1 MFSQTYA
8 IVLCLIT
15 NEELNVKIM
24 DSFTPLQTAWQQ
36 LMQMVK
42 GAIALLPN
50 IIIAII
56 VFIIFWLIAKFSRRL
71 IKNFTRRKQSRNL
84 GLVLA
89 RLSQG
94 FIILVGAFVALAI
107 VIPSFKP
114 GDLVQLLGVSGV
126 AIGFAFRDILQ
137 NFLAGILILITEPF
151 TLEDQI
157 IFNDFEGT
165 VENIQTRATTIR
177 TYDGRRIVIPN
188 AELFTN
194 SVTVNTAFD
203 KRRLEYDV
211 GIGYGDDIEEAKRII
226 LDVLNNTQDV
236 LQDPPPEALVVD
248 LAASTINIRARWWID
263 PPRRADVMDTQDRV
277 LTQLNNKLVAAGID
291 LPFPTQQILFHDQ
304 TEETDGDRTR
314 QREGWPA
321 AKGNNPKPRSIGS
334 SLRQLVKARSSDDHD
349 NSNSNINEHYS

>member
-1 MFSQTYA
+1 MNS
-8 IVLCLIT
+8 
-15 NEELNVKIM
+15 LN
-24 DSFTPLQTAWQQ
+24 PLQTAWQQ

-42 GAIALLPN
+42 GTIELLPN
-50 IIIAII
+50 ILIAII
-56 VFIIFWLIAKFSRRL
+56 VFIIFWFVAKFSRRL
-71 IKNFTRRKQSRNL
+71 IKNLTRRKQSRNL

-94 FIILVGAFVALAI
+94 FIILIGAFIALAI

-126 AIGFAFRDILQ
+126 AVGFAFRDILQ

-157 IFNDFEGT
+157 IFKDFEGT
-165 VENIQTRATTIR
+165 VEHIQTRATTIR

-203 KRRLEYDV
+203 KRRLQYDV
-211 GIGYGDDIEEAKRII
+211 GIGYGDDIAQAKQII
-226 LDVLNNTQDV
+226 LDVLRNTQDV

-248 LAASTINIRARWWID
+248 LAGSTINIRARWWIN
-263 PPRRADVMDTQDRV
+263 PPRRADALDTQDRV
-277 LTQLNNKLVAAGID
+277 LTELNNQLVAAGID

-304 TEETDGDRTR
+304 TEETDGDRSR

-321 AKGNNPKPRSIGS
+321 AKGDNPQAKNIAG
-334 SLRQLVKARSSDDHD
+334 SLRKLTQAGSGNQNSDRNIDHHR
-349 NSNSNINEHYS
+349 NGSYS